1 MAGRKKGTAKAPKI
15 KVMFVCT
22 GNTCR
27 SPMAEYLFRD
37 YLKKHKKLSK
47 FTVSSAGIC
56 AQPGDGM
63 SANTQAVLRQRGVA
77 FGTHKATQLT
87 LKAAEEADLIVC
99 MTAAHKRA
107 VGDVD
112 KVVTVAEL
120 TGGKDV
126 PDPYGQDVTAYNDCA
141 EYLAYAC
148 ADIYDAAV
156 GFAAKRAE
164 TVAKT
169 SADCAK

>member
-1 MAGRKKGTAKAPKI
+1 MANARKKRTTANPPKI
-15 KVMFVCT
+15 KVIFVCT

-37 YLKKHKKLSK
+37 YLKKHKKASK

-56 AQPGDGM
+56 AHAGDAM
-63 SANTQAVLRQRGVA
+63 SANTQAVLAERNIKI
-77 FGTHKATQLT
+77 TKPHKATQLT
-87 LKAAEEADLIVC
+87 LKQAEAADLIVC

-120 TGGKDV
+120 TGGNDV
-126 PDPYGQDVTAYNDCA
+126 PDPYGLDVSAYRDCG

-148 ADIYDAAV
+148 EDIYRAAV
-156 GFAAKRAE
+156 DFAAKRPPR
-164 TVAKT
+164 VAKT
-169 SADCAK
+169 

>member
-1 MAGRKKGTAKAPKI
+1 MAARKKGTAKAPKI
-15 KVMFVCT
+15 KVLFVCT

-37 YLKKHKKLSK
+37 YLKKRKKLSK
-47 FTVSSAGIC
+47 FTVTSAGIC
-56 AQPGDGM
+56 AQPGDTM
-63 SANTQAVLRQRGVA
+63 SEHSQTVLRQRGAA
-77 FGTHKATQLT
+77 FGAHKATQLT
-87 LKAAEEADLIVC
+87 LKAAEAADLIVC

-126 PDPYGQDVTAYNDCA
+126 PDPFGQDVAAYNDCA

-148 ADIYDAAV
+148 EDIYDAAV
-156 GFAAKRAE
+156 GFAAKARE

-169 SADCAK
+169 GTDCTK